1 MVSCFVVRLS
11 RFRPSP
17 RMHLLSASSIRLI
30 GKLEEITEWHVET
43 VNHDISKHFQ
53 MLALLSMSVVIEP
66 IAAEVITGKEEQTG
80 LRTWEWR
87 DAGISIRLVQRL
99 PDQTRAFF
107 QGRGFSSATADTI
120 GRACVFQTIFRN
132 DGEQTLTYDLDDWRI
147 AYRGKRL
154 PLQTR
159 ERWEDEWLS
168 EDVHQAA
175 RIAFR
180 WSLLP
185 TRQSFEPGDYNW
197 GMTSFG
203 LVPGERFDLSLS
215 MRLGDDPISA
225 GITGIICAPDR

>member
-1 MVSCFVVRLS
+1 MRCITLGLFG
-11 RFRPSP
+11 
-17 RMHLLSASSIRLI
+17 AS
-30 GKLEEITEWHVET
+30 
-43 VNHDISKHFQ
+43 
-53 MLALLSMSVVIEP
+53 ALLGQV
-66 IAAEVITGKEEQTG
+66 AAEVITGEEEQTG

-87 DAGISIRLVQRL
+87 EAGISVQLVQRL

-107 QGRGFSSATADTI
+107 QGRGFSTKDADII

-132 DGEQTLTYDLDDWRI
+132 DGKQPLTYNLDEWHI
-147 AYRGKRL
+147 TYGNKRL

-159 ERWEDEWLS
+159 ERWKQKWLDR
-168 EDVHQAA
+168 DVSQAA

-203 LVPGERFDLSLS
+203 LPLGASFVLSLELKVNGKS
-215 MRLGDDPISA
+215 VNGQIPSIV
-225 GITGIICAPDR
+225 CAADNS